1 MPICRILPKL
11 FREMVKLWREGND
24 VVYGIRI
31 EREGESKFKL
41 WTAKVFYR
49 LINRLSDTKMPLDA
63 GDFRLLDRK
72 VVEVIKMMPER
83 ARFLRGMVSWA
94 GFRQVSIPYD
104 RAARHAGDS
113 KYPLA
118 KMIHFAMDGI
128 ISFSLVPLKLAI
140 WTGFLS
146 IWIAVAGI
154 IVAILDRLLEKDL
167 TRGWASLFV
176 AVLFMGGVQLVSL
189 GIIGEYLGRIYTEVK
204 RRPLYVVQERLGF
217 AESRKS
223 KIRRS
228 STSRILF
235 TLLLIAISVR
245 VLTLQFMRAHLN
257 DPGWFQVGSYA
268 KFDRQARDILDGSQR
283 LFWIDDPTRTDL
295 AQYPPAFPALW
306 LSSTKS
312 PVSVPLTRPRSF
324 CGWRICFYRLLLIA
338 GIAVSAFGWRAAIAS
353 SFLVGLSPL
362 FAMYAAYPS
371 ADIPSTW
378 FVLGGNWLLLVA
390 LQRKSVWYALAAGAA
405 AWNCVLVSCEPF
417 VLVRGL
423 GHRAACVGASFLAGQ
438 VEDECGSFSWNCSS

>member
-1 MPICRILPKL
+1 MLISVIVPCYNEEVVLKATHDRLSNVLSEMSGLDYELIFVNDGSQDQTQKILSELQLHDPHVRVL
-11 FREMVKLWREGND
+11 GLSRNFGHQIAVTAGLEEAAGDALVVIDADLQDPPEVIPQMVKLWREGND

-41 WTAKVFYR
+41 WTAKAFYR

-94 GFRQVSIPYD
+94 GFRQVSISYD

-217 AESRKS
+217 ADQS
-223 KIRRS
+223 KTTPDS
-228 STSRILF
+228 LYVV
-235 TLLLIAISVR
+235 A
-245 VLTLQFMRAHLN
+245 N
-257 DPGWFQVGSYA
+257 
-268 KFDRQARDILDGSQR
+268 RD
-283 LFWIDDPTRTDL
+283 
-295 AQYPPAFPALW
+295 
-306 LSSTKS
+306 
-312 PVSVPLTRPRSF
+312 
-324 CGWRICFYRLLLIA
+324 
-338 GIAVSAFGWRAAIAS
+338 
-353 SFLVGLSPL
+353 
-362 FAMYAAYPS
+362 
-371 ADIPSTW
+371 
-378 FVLGGNWLLLVA
+378 
-390 LQRKSVWYALAAGAA
+390 
-405 AWNCVLVSCEPF
+405 
-417 VLVRGL
+417 
-423 GHRAACVGASFLAGQ
+423 
-438 VEDECGSFSWNCSS
+438 